1 MHGGA
6 IYLRGVV
13 EKEQVGLQVEISPLD
28 KLDREILDRYVSEF
42 VEHFPDLGL
51 SKEEILKD
59 EFVKLAPKS
68 KRPYSKIYAY

>member
-1 MHGGA
+1 
-6 IYLRGVV
+6 
-13 EKEQVGLQVEISPLD
+13 VEISPLD
-28 KLDREILDRYVSEF
+28 ELDREILDRYVSEF
-42 VEHFPDLGL
+42 VEHFPDLCL